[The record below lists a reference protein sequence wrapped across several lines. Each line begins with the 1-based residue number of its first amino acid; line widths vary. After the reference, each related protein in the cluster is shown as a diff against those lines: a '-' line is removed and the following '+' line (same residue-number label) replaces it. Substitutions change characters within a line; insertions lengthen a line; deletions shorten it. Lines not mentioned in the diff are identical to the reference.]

1 MERITK
7 FKPAYDERHNPK
19 GNYGIHGVD
28 LLMILKGEY
37 GAIQFVV
44 YTNWNLP
51 HVKKELLHKPITDSL
66 DIECRFLPF
75 PADIGYHSKKP
86 MYEDQEPITNNCK
99 LTGGDCYY
107 DGSSC
112 AADEIYDI
120 LVEKGS
126 DAVWKVLEERYIDTF
141 GELK

>member
-19 GNYGIHGVD
+19 GNYGIHGAD
-28 LLMILKGEY
+28 LLMILKGEH
-37 GAIQFVV
+37 GAVQFVV
-44 YTNWNLP
+44 YTNWYLP
-51 HVKKELLHKPITDSL
+51 NVRDELINKPIRDSL
-66 DIECRFLPF
+66 DIKCRFLPM
-75 PADIGYHSKKP
+75 PADLGYHSKKP
-86 MYEDQEPITNNCK
+86 IYEDQELLTNDCE

-107 DGSSC
+107 DGTACGAESV
-112 AADEIYDI
+112 YDV

-126 DAVWKVLEERYIDTF
+126 DAVWDILEERYIDVF